1 MTTSKE
7 IRGEIIKRIRRGGKV
22 LIAAHVNPDGDSI
35 GSQLALYDL
44 CHHLGAEPTIVSH
57 DQVSARYRFL
67 KKYDLLETYQKEKT
81 YQDFD
86 FTIVLEATELDRIGK
101 VQELLK
107 PDMEIINIDHHPGNP
122 AYGSINLI
130 DESAAAAGVMIYRL
144 FQDAGVDISRDNADE
159 LFTAIVTD
167 TGRFCFPNSNAEALE
182 VSARLIEAGAT
193 PKSLCEQL
201 YTQYSEDQV
210 RLLGELISHME
221 LHHDGKTCLLVCSR
235 EICSKYA
242 PDASEMDGLVNYSL
256 YTAGVQ
262 VGVLLREIEEKV
274 TKVSLRSSDKIDVGA
289 LARRYNGGG
298 HVNAAGCNIH
308 LPLTGAHAELLKSIG
323 EMLQS

>member
-1 MTTSKE
+1 MTTNKE

-22 LIAAHVNPDGDSI
+22 LIASHVNPDGDSI

-44 CHHLGAEPTIVSH
+44 CRHLGADPTIVSH
-57 DQVSARYRFL
+57 DQVPVKYRFFN
-67 KKYDLLETYQKEKT
+67 KYDLLETYQKDRT
-81 YQDFD
+81 YPDFD
-86 FTIVLEATELDRIGK
+86 FAIVIEGTELDRIGT
-101 VQELLK
+101 VQKLLK
-107 PDMEIINIDHHPGNP
+107 PDMEIINVDHHPGNP

-144 FQDAGVDISRDNADE
+144 FQDAGVNISSDNANE
-159 LFTAIVTD
+159 LFTAIITD
-167 TGRFCFPNSNAEALE
+167 TGRFCFPNSNAEAME
-182 VSARLIEAGAT
+182 ISARLIEAGAT

-221 LHHDGKTCLLVCSR
+221 LHHDGKTCFLVCSKA
-235 EICSKYA
+235 ICSKYA

-274 TKVSLRSSDKIDVGA
+274 TKVSLRSSDKVDVGA

-298 HVNAAGCNIH
+298 HVNAAGCNIR
-308 LPLTGAHAELLKSIG
+308 LPLPEAHAELLKSIEELLG
-323 EMLQS
+323 S